1 MVNIL
6 RQNHLI
12 MEKYSDTII
21 QSLKVFF
28 LLKDDIRNSI
38 NILDEDKNPVVQR
51 LAFKSLYID
60 LHSFIDELNHF
71 DSILKTESFDT
82 YKNVNEFLILSHQG
96 KKLLHKNKDSINKL
110 RNTIFAHNYRDLSKE
125 KKFIDPSLL
134 IVDNY
139 KNTPVLVDELKFLGE
154 VAILIGSLAVE
165 CFQFNSEIALA
176 EIKNPYEYL
185 DKFYPLIEYGK
196 SKFQKLTIEEFV
208 KEIYL
213 LRDALNSHQDNY
225 DIISRKIKCKI
236 RV

>member
-1 MVNIL
+1 
-6 RQNHLI
+6 

-21 QSLKVFF
+21 QSLKIFF

-71 DSILKTESFDT
+71 ISILDKEPFDS
-82 YKNVNEFLILSHQG
+82 YKSVNEFLLLSHQG
-96 KKLLHKNKDSINKL
+96 KRLLHKNKDSINKF
-110 RNTIFAHNYRDLSKE
+110 RNTIFAHNYRDLPNN
-125 KKFIDPSLL
+125 FVDPSLL
-134 IVDNY
+134 ILDNY
-139 KNTPVLVDELKFLGE
+139 KNSPVLVRELKFLGE

-165 CFQFNSEIALA
+165 CFHFNSEIALA
-176 EIKNPYEYL
+176 EIKNSYEYL
-185 DKFYPLIEYGK
+185 DQFYPLIETRK
-196 SKFQKLTIEEFV
+196 SKFQNSTIEQLV

-213 LRDALNSHQDNY
+213 LRDALNSHEDNY
-225 DIISRKIKCKI
+225 DIISKKIRCKI